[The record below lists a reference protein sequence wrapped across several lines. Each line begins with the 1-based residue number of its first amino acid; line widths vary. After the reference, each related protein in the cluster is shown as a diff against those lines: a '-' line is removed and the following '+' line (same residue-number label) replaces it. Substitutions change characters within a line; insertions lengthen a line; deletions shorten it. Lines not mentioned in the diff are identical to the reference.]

1 MPLLPNALTLKL
13 IRTIPPPFHRLSKP
27 ARKFIHTRD
36 ITPSCKKFLKRFWF
50 IFTRIFIIIIIFRI
64 FIYFFHLIGKFQSAC
79 LEARLR
85 SCMIHLSFACNEKSI
100 RTHLHFYKLALV
112 VNLCFY
118 ALWSETFLIVFPWH
132 EISHIYFQ
140 KKITNGKPILN
151 NVFALCF
158 IPVSIKLIY
167 KINLRNDTRIV
178 SSDAGKKSSRE
189 KFWPVLLPW
198 LMRSR

>member
-1 MPLLPNALTLKL
+1 MQEY
-13 IRTIPPPFHRLSKP
+13 
-27 ARKFIHTRD
+27 
-36 ITPSCKKFLKRFWF
+36 LKRFWF
-50 IFTRIFIIIIIFRI
+50 IFTRWKIFIIIIIIIIIFRI

-100 RTHLHFYKLALV
+100 RTLLHFYKLALV
-112 VNLCFY
+112 VNLCCEVKLF
-118 ALWSETFLIVFPWH
+118 WSYFLD
-132 EISHIYFQ
+132 ISRIYFQ

-189 KFWPVLLPW
+189 KFWPDPLPW